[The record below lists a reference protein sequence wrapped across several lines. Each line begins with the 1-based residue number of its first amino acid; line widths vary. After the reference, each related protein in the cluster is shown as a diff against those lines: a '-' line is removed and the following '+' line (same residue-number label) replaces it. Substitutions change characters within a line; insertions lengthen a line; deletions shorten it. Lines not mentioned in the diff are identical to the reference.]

1 MKYWRIKM
9 NEHGLDIN
17 ENDMKSLIKIA
28 IDFYEYE
35 LDVMVN
41 DILCLIMN

>member
-1 MKYWRIKM
+1 M

-41 DILCLIMN
+41 NIYMSKYSIVCQRV